1 MNEDINIEQV
11 VSDIPGL
18 VSDNTAEQTPATED
32 TTTSDASQTTE
43 TTETTNTSGTAANES
58 DQKQTDN
65 TATQDPNQLTRSAAA
80 FARLRTENANKQ
92 KLIKDMAQALGI
104 AANNLDDNQLI
115 EQAKN
120 KIIELQSKERGIPE
134 DFLKEFNELKE
145 QQRINMEAN
154 KRTVIAQDLADIK
167 SRFNVSDKDMRTFVD
182 NLIRDGANPFVKDV
196 NLRYEYINR
205 NFDTIINQAVERGR
219 LEEQQRAAKVAQS
232 ASSPNGKTGNN
243 AGSSKPINSIQALNE
258 ILDTL

>member
-32 TTTSDASQTTE
+32 TTTPGITQTEE
-43 TTETTNTSGTAANES
+43 TATNTTTNTDSTAAS
-58 DQKQTDN
+58 TDN
-65 TATQDPNQLTRSAAA
+65 TATQEQNQATRSAAA

-145 QQRINMEAN
+145 QQRISMEAN

-182 NLIRDGANPFVKDV
+182 NLIRDGSNPFVKDV

-205 NFDTIINQAVERGR
+205 NFETIIEQAVERGR

-243 AGSSKPINSIQALNE
+243 ASSSKPINSIQALNE

>member
-18 VSDNTAEQTPATED
+18 VSDNTVEQTPAIEE
-32 TTTSDASQTTE
+32 TTTSDTTQTEETDTE
-43 TTETTNTSGTAANES
+43 TTATDTES
-58 DQKQTDN
+58 TVASTDNTDN
-65 TATQDPNQLTRSAAA
+65 TATQEQIQATRSAVA
-80 FARLRTENANKQ
+80 FAKLRTENANKQ

-104 AANNLDDNQLI
+104 AANDLDDNQLI

-134 DFLKEFNELKE
+134 SFLKEFNELKE
-145 QQRINMEAN
+145 QQRISMEAN

-167 SRFNVSDKDMRTFVD
+167 TRFNVSDKDMRTFVD
-182 NLIRDGANPFVKDV
+182 NLIRDGSNPFVKDV

-205 NFDTIINQAVERGR
+205 NFETIMEQAVERGR
-219 LEEQQRAAKVAQS
+219 LEEQQRAAKAAQS

-243 AGSSKPINSIQALNE
+243 ASSSKPINSIQALNE

>member
-18 VSDNTAEQTPATED
+18 VSDNTVEQTPATEE
-32 TTTSDASQTTE
+32 TTTSDTTQTEETDTE
-43 TTETTNTSGTAANES
+43 TTTTDTES
-58 DQKQTDN
+58 TPASTDN
-65 TATQDPNQLTRSAAA
+65 TATQEQIQATRSAVA
-80 FARLRTENANKQ
+80 FAKLRTENANKQ
-92 KLIKDMAQALGI
+92 KLIKDMAQVLGI
-104 AANNLDDNQLI
+104 AANDLDDNQLI

-134 DFLKEFNELKE
+134 SFLKEFNELKE
-145 QQRINMEAN
+145 QQRISMEAN

-167 SRFNVSDKDMRTFVD
+167 TRFNVSDKDMRTFVD
-182 NLIRDGANPFVKDV
+182 NLIRDGYNPFVKDV

-205 NFDTIINQAVERGR
+205 NFETIMEQAVERGR
-219 LEEQQRAAKVAQS
+219 LEEQQRAAKAAQS
-232 ASSPNGKTGNN
+232 ASSPNGKTGNS
-243 AGSSKPINSIQALNE
+243 ASSSKPINSIQALNE

>member
-18 VSDNTAEQTPATED
+18 VSDNTVEQTPATEE
-32 TTTSDASQTTE
+32 TTTSDTAQTEETNTE
-43 TTETTNTSGTAANES
+43 TTTTDTESTAAS
-58 DQKQTDN
+58 TDN
-65 TATQDPNQLTRSAAA
+65 TATQEQIQATRSAVA
-80 FARLRTENANKQ
+80 FAKLRTENANKQ

-104 AANNLDDNQLI
+104 AANDLDDNQLI

-134 DFLKEFNELKE
+134 SFLKEFNELKE
-145 QQRINMEAN
+145 QQRISMEAN

-167 SRFNVSDKDMRTFVD
+167 TRFNVSDKDMRTFVD
-182 NLIRDGANPFVKDV
+182 NLIRDGYNPFVKDV

-205 NFDTIINQAVERGR
+205 NFETIMEQAVERGR
-219 LEEQQRAAKVAQS
+219 LEEQQRAAKAAQS

-243 AGSSKPINSIQALNE
+243 ASSSKPINSIQALNE

>member
-18 VSDNTAEQTPATED
+18 VSDNTVEQTPDTED
-32 TTTSDASQTTE
+32 TTTSDTTQTEKTTTE
-43 TTETTNTSGTAANES
+43 ATATSTKSTTAS
-58 DQKQTDN
+58 TDN

-104 AANNLDDNQLI
+104 ASNNLDDNQLI

-120 KIIELQSKERGIPE
+120 KIIELQSKEHGIPE

-154 KRTVIAQDLADIK
+154 KRTIISQDLADIK

-182 NLIRDGANPFVKDV
+182 NLIRDGSNPFVKDV

-205 NFDTIINQAVERGR
+205 NFETIINQAVERGR
-219 LEEQQRAAKVAQS
+219 LEEQQRATKVAQS